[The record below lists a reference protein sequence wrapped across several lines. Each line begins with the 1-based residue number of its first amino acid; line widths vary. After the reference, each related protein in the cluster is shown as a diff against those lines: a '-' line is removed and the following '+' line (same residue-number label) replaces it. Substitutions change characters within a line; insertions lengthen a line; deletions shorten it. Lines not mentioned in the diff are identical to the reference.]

1 MHASL
6 SPSLP
11 PHTPSEL
18 FFPASGRIGSGQSC
32 RASGRFFEE
41 GEAKQS
47 GPLPPR
53 SSLVAPLPLPP
64 TLPLGVAV
72 ELRVSP
78 VLDLTPSTQQAPGG
92 QPRTRAPGSEGRLSR
107 GEEGLCASMLSSG
120 PGLTRRGGRSWDRKS
135 TFQSYRVTSGPASI

>member
-1 MHASL
+1 MPKALVRASL
-6 SPSLP
+6 SSSLP

-18 FFPASGRIGSGQSC
+18 FFP
-32 RASGRFFEE
+32 ASGRFFEE

-107 GEEGLCASMLSSG
+107 GEEGLCAPMPSSG

-135 TFQSYRVTSGPASI
+135 TFQSYSNLGASIYLRRKP